1 MDTENLFEEFL
12 KNYKDAA
19 KKDSNND
26 NTNTSSSGDNKSNSS
41 KNNNSSN
48 SDTSGNSNS
57 NSSNN
62 ENKCRFFNNDICW
75 GFQDLNPELFTVMGS
90 ILGAVISSN
99 LPFNVQNALG
109 NWISLLGQTILT
121 YNAQQQYFESGPG
134 KCYNINRRNIENSDC
149 PYNDPQK
156 SNNESDTKDKTDRK
170 KSKDEDNIEE
180 KLKKL
185 EKELETLKNKILE
198 LSKE

>member
-12 KNYKDAA
+12 KNYKDAT
-19 KKDSNND
+19 KKDSNKS
-26 NTNTSSSGDNKSNSS
+26 NTTTSSSEDGSGNSS
-41 KNNNSSN
+41 KNNNSN
-48 SDTSGNSNS
+48 NYNSNNNANS
-57 NSSNN
+57 NENSN

-99 LPFNVQNALG
+99 LPFNVQNAIG

-134 KCYNINRRNIENSDC
+134 KCYNVNRRNIENSDC
-149 PYNDPQK
+149 PYNNPQQ
-156 SNNESDTKDKTDRK
+156 SNDESDTKDKTDRK
-170 KSKDEDNIEE
+170 KSKDDEDIKE
-180 KLKKL
+180 KLKEL
-185 EKELETLKNKILE
+185 EKELENLKNKIQD
-198 LSKE
+198 LSK